1 MSSTVRPLGTDLPL
15 DNAPDVSREAAVL
28 SYTLAPDALERY
40 RQVGADAAAAVAE
53 VASSLE
59 TGMSEYEAAAN
70 LAATCRRP
78 AGHGASQPR
87 LLAAADNRIATT
99 GIPSRTATCSSDAP
113 CWW

>member
-15 DNAPDVSREAAVL
+15 DNAPDASREAAVL

-87 LLAAADNRIATT
+87 
-99 GIPSRTATCSSDAP
+99 AP
-113 CWW
+113 GGC